1 MKPVPKSMFT
11 VVRVGLIAVV
21 LTACGLSTHYPIPSG
36 PTTTLIPGWERH
48 FMLEWTV
55 EPEHGGSR
63 RLDGYIFNR
72 YGEYAADVRL
82 LVQALDASGVVVD
95 QRIVWGPTGVG
106 GFGRAYFDIRHLP
119 ASDHY
124 QVFVWDYRHIESAA
138 VMP

>member
-36 PTTTLIPGWERH
+36 PMTTLIPGWERH

-72 YGEYAADVRL
+72 YGERSEERRVGKKCRSRWVADQLKKKKKDNNKYVEN
-82 LVQALDASGVVVD
+82 GIKTVD
-95 QRIVWGPTGVG
+95 DTACTKKKKAQYIHAT
-106 GFGRAYFDIRHLP
+106 
-119 ASDHY
+119 
-124 QVFVWDYRHIESAA
+124 E
-138 VMP
+138 